1 MALPKRCTTAAGA
14 ISLTLLLAACGTD
27 DTTATGTGTGSPSV
41 AASESPGATSSDAGA
56 VSEEHNDADIA
67 FAQMMIVH
75 HRQAIAM
82 ADLAVDRA
90 ESAEVKSLAEAIS
103 AAQGP
108 EIETMTGLLRAWDAE
123 VPEGMSMEGMGGMGG
138 MDMGAMPG
146 AMTPEMMDQ
155 LMAGQGA
162 AFDRMFLEMMTAHHN
177 GAIEMART
185 EQTEGQNP
193 QALELAATIET
204 DQSGEVEEMRQIL
217 ASL

>member
-1 MALPKRCTTAAGA
+1 MALPKRVTTAAVA
-14 ISLTLLLAACGTD
+14 MITLSLVLAACGSN
-27 DTTATGTGTGSPSV
+27 DTTATGAGSPS
-41 AASESPGATSSDAGA
+41 AAAPSESASATSPGAGA

-67 FAQMMIVH
+67 FTQMMIVH
-75 HRQAIAM
+75 HRQAVSM

-155 LMAGQGA
+155 LMAAQGA

-185 EQTEGQNP
+185 EQAEGQNP

-204 DQSGEVEEMRQIL
+204 DQSGEIEEMRQIL